1 MKRIVSAV
9 FAAGLIACVRIQN
22 NKKSN
27 PADLP
32 KRVGYPV
39 QVATFSARPIYR
51 YSVIPGGVRST
62 TELDAREQADPVVRR
77 YYKHFNE
84 PRGAVLTLKK
94 TEFVY
99 VSYRIGNQ
107 IWWTSHRLKIRA
119 GEKVLS
125 DGQIEIRARCGNQ
138 LSVVK
143 RWPVRMQEPTDRI
156 LNETIEP
163 RPVSIAEELIPP
175 EIVGVTFRAD
185 APGLIPVSPV
195 VGDFHPLKSPAG
207 VFNPLRWSDA
217 LFPGLSPLLFCSHNC
232 DGIPTKSPLVSG
244 IPENSVP
251 ITENPEPN
259 TLTLL
264 GVIVVAVAALPQ
276 FRKKIFG
283 RDQGRHLPGVA
294 FPGTRFAGPESAHP
308 LARTK
313 AH

>member
-1 MKRIVSAV
+1 
-9 FAAGLIACVRIQN
+9 
-22 NKKSN
+22 
-27 PADLP
+27 
-32 KRVGYPV
+32 
-39 QVATFSARPIYR
+39 
-51 YSVIPGGVRST
+51 
-62 TELDAREQADPVVRR
+62 
-77 YYKHFNE
+77 
-84 PRGAVLTLKK
+84 
-94 TEFVY
+94 
-99 VSYRIGNQ
+99 
-107 IWWTSHRLKIRA
+107 
-119 GEKVLS
+119 
-125 DGQIEIRARCGNQ
+125 
-138 LSVVK
+138 
-143 RWPVRMQEPTDRI
+143 MQEPTDRI